1 MGVYP
6 EVIRQALIIFPLIAF
21 LITVPYIVYNYRKY
35 GSVLGLRIVIVYS
48 FVLYLLCI
56 YFLVIL
62 PLPSREEVLAMNGP
76 RAQLLPFRFMA
87 DILKEAEIVPG
98 NVKSWFSVFNGAMFQ
113 FLFNVLMLAPFGIYM
128 RYYFK
133 CSFRKT
139 LLLSFLLSLFFEL
152 TQLSGLYF
160 IYPRGYRLFDVD
172 DLLANTAGGALGY
185 FVIQPFLKILPSR
198 EEIDDASYRRGKQVS
213 FLRRVFAFAADAV
226 CIGILFGVAGSLM
239 DYAGFSLP
247 EYFSVF
253 LVLGYFILLTALT
266 KGQTVGKWLTRTR
279 IATLEGNRPSIRQ
292 YLFRYGLLYGFL
304 LLLPEAFSHLA
315 GLLSAAGLIG
325 EGLRLL
331 AFALEAVF
339 YLIYFIYGAVQMA
352 RRRLLFYEKW
362 SCTKIV
368 SNVPEQTP

>member
-98 NVKSWFSVFNGAMFQ
+98 HVKSWFSVFNGAMFQ

-172 DLLANTAGGALGY
+172 DLLANTAGGA
-185 FVIQPFLKILPSR
+185 
-198 EEIDDASYRRGKQVS
+198 
-213 FLRRVFAFAADAV
+213 
-226 CIGILFGVAGSLM
+226 
-239 DYAGFSLP
+239 
-247 EYFSVF
+247 
-253 LVLGYFILLTALT
+253 LGYFILLTALT